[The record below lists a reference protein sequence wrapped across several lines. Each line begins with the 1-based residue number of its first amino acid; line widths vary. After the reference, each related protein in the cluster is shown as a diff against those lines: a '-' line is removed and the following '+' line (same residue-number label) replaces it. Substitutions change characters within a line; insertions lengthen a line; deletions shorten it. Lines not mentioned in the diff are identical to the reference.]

1 MESFRTMNRLILLN
15 PLVNVFIVSNS
26 IAAGKVVC
34 MNETSF
40 LFEKEIRVGHKLAAK
55 ETKACGKII
64 KYGIL
69 IGSATKNI
77 LTGEHVNLHSMK
89 SDYIPTY
96 TISKEFG
103 HEK

>member
-1 MESFRTMNRLILLN
+1 MESFRTMNRLILLD
-15 PLVNVFIVSNS
+15 PQDTVFIVSNS
-26 IAAGKVVC
+26 IAAGEVVC

-40 LFEKEIRVGHKLAAK
+40 LFEKEIRIGHKLAAK

-64 KYGIL
+64 KYGVL

-77 LTGEHVNLHSMK
+77 LTGEHVNLPGMK

-103 HEK
+103 QEE